1 MKQFLNLIQ
10 PVVKILVKIYKNKRK
25 IQKGGR
31 PCIYVKF
38 INKNNKNIINVVSI
52 HADHYKEKEL
62 KNKIKEFIKNM
73 KIDLNNPTFILGDFN
88 NEIKSLK
95 IDNYELS
102 AVNKAIKTCC
112 RMPGGKSKSY
122 TGVYDNI
129 LYNKTLVPNTFGT
142 IKDTKM

>member
-1 MKQFLNLIQ
+1 
-10 PVVKILVKIYKNKRK
+10 
-25 IQKGGR
+25 
-31 PCIYVKF
+31 
-38 INKNNKNIINVVSI
+38 
-52 HADHYKEKEL
+52 
-62 KNKIKEFIKNM
+62 M

-95 IDNYELS
+95 IDDYELS

-129 LYNKTLVPNTFGT
+129 LYNKATLVPLSDDETVILISPFDV
-142 IKDTKM
+142 IMIW